1 MSRTVWIM
9 LGLVGA
15 LTAGV
20 AALSFSGVW
29 AKFGSSDDPPPLPE
43 RTAVNALGRLE
54 PSEGVIDLAV
64 PVGDRIG
71 TVNVK
76 AGDEVSAGQEL
87 ARMQSYD
94 DRLAEK
100 NLAAA
105 QLAEA
110 ETRLKAITVSGKAQ
124 LAEADLRIAQIKNLG
139 PLDIQPLK
147 TKVTLLQ
154 DQLAQALKNQQR
166 TVSLKPGT
174 TSAQELEQQNLL
186 VKQAKAELLG
196 ARNLLEKAEKGNELN
211 LESAEAQRRTLESTL
226 KRGQQ
231 EVPLT
236 SAQKSLEAAEQ
247 RLKNAIL
254 RAPTAGTILKV
265 FGRPGESGNQL
276 PFLRMADLRQ
286 MVVVAEVYETDVR
299 YLRPGMRATV
309 TSAALDH
316 ELSGA
321 VTSIGRS
328 VARNS
333 VFELNP
339 AANADHRVVEV
350 RIRLD
355 PDPAAARYINLQV
368 NVAIPLDEAAR
379 R

>member
-124 LAEADLRIAQIKNLG
+124 LAEADLRIAQIKKLG